1 MIQPSSAPGSK
12 PSLTHSGNAEPRGD
26 SFSGSGSGNGLPNG
40 GHSGELLRHLSPV
53 VTAVLVDA
61 GFFLTRARRIFGS
74 QSPKTA
80 AEKLHSLALA
90 HLNDA
95 KGRRT
100 SRLYRIF
107 VYDAPPATWKGHTP
121 LGKKSIDFTSSPMAQ
136 WRREFHDAL
145 RGLRKVALRMG
156 EVPTSQVR
164 WQLKHD
170 VLKDLTNG
178 KKPWVDVTD
187 DDFRLD
193 LRQKGV
199 DMRLGLDI
207 ASLAFKQQVNQI
219 ILISGDADFV
229 PAAKLARRE
238 GIDFILDPMWSTI
251 RPDLYEHIDGLR
263 TVCPKPTKQ
272 PNAAEGSA

>member
-1 MIQPSSAPGSK
+1 MICPSSALGSK
-12 PSLTHSGNAEPRGD
+12 PSHSNPGSAEPQGN
-26 SFSGSGSGNGLPNG
+26 SLSGARSSD
-40 GHSGELLRHLSPV
+40 LLYHVSPTM
-53 VTAVLVDA
+53 TAVMVDA
-61 GFFLTRARRIFGS
+61 GFYLTQAQRIFGR
-74 QSPKTA
+74 QPPDEA
-80 AEKLHSLALA
+80 AEKLHKLALA
-90 HLNDA
+90 HLNDG
-95 KGRRT
+95 KGRRV

-107 VYDAPPATWKGHTP
+107 VYDAPPAAWKGHTP
-121 LGKKSIDFTSSPMAQ
+121 LGRKAIDFRESATAK
-136 WRREFHDAL
+136 WRHAFHETL

-156 EVPTSQVR
+156 EIPTSHVR
-164 WQLKHD
+164 WQLKPD
-170 VLKDLTNG
+170 ALKDLTNN
-178 KKPWVDVTD
+178 KKQWTEITD

-207 ASLAFKQQVNQI
+207 AALSFKRQVNQI

-263 TVCPKPTKQ
+263 TVCPKPASK
-272 PNAAEGSA
+272 AEKVREEDRA